1 MRMRKGERR
10 EEKRK
15 KLVGKK
21 TRQFVH
27 EQDVDADQSEP
38 RSFVGILK
46 RMVKGLVGV
55 MFPIPW
61 RHGLV

>member
-21 TRQFVH
+21 RRQF